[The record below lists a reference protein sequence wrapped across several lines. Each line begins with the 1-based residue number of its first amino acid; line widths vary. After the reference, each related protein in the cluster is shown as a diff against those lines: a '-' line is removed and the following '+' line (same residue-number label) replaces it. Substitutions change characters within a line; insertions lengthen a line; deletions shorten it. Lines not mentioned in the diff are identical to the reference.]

1 MKIKYSTIAMS
12 RNKYSSF
19 RTAERVWKTPGKTL
33 FKANVTV
40 LLLVLINN
48 VNISRLNRIGRQLQ
62 PVELAAGELAVN
74 WPTTSAWLWFN
85 CMFTVITGSCFILF
99 RRMLT
104 IITPQINSTSH
115 HFGDCRRQGPSNTRN
130 RLGDIKRD
138 LKKTNMKLCFI
149 LPLFLL
155 LLCATGESNFYLT
168 DASLLRKFHI
178 WNIRN
183 RSLCKNV

>member
-19 RTAERVWKTPGKTL
+19 RTAERVWKTL

-74 WPTTSAWLWFN
+74 WRTTSAWLWFN

-104 IITPQINSTSH
+104 IFTSQINSTSH
-115 HFGDCRRQGPSNTRN
+115 HFGNCRRKGPSNTRK
-130 RLGDIKRD
+130 RLGDNKRG
-138 LKKTNMKLCFI
+138 LENQHETVLH
-149 LPLFLL
+149 LPAPPSAF
-155 LLCATGESNFYLT
+155 A
-168 DASLLRKFHI
+168 
-178 WNIRN
+178 RN
-183 RSLCKNV
+183 RWK

>member
-40 LLLVLINN
+40 LLLVLITN

-104 IITPQINSTSH
+104 IITSQINSTSH
-115 HFGDCRRQGPSNTRN
+115 HFGNCRRKGPSNTRK
-130 RLGDIKRD
+130 RLGDNKRG
-138 LKKTNMKLCFI
+138 LENQHETVLH
-149 LPLFLL
+149 LPAPPAFV
-155 LLCATGESNFYLT
+155 
-168 DASLLRKFHI
+168 
-178 WNIRN
+178 RN
-183 RSLCKNV
+183 RWK

>member
-1 MKIKYSTIAMS
+1 MS

-40 LLLVLINN
+40 LLLVLITN

-99 RRMLT
+99 ERMLT

-183 RSLCKNV
+183 RFLSKNV